1 MGRGHIGD
9 FLSFWIDDTHSSDL
23 GLTRVSDGS
32 RYTKTLL
39 PSFKDETAEVPGG
52 DGTYYYGSRY
62 EKKEIPIKV
71 AFDDLSESQF
81 RQITQLI
88 GDKQMHR
95 LVFDE
100 EPYKEYVVKIAAPP
114 EFKYLCFDEIENYED
129 ENGEIERRFHR
140 VYKGEGELKFV
151 CYDGYA
157 RNRTGYK
164 WLEDYDLEV
173 FNNKNEWL
181 EASKISPKSFGWK
194 ILIGGEHPDHT
205 HGVENPIDI
214 TQQITT
220 LATGFQFEQ
229 NKIYRFCLRDAD
241 LRGNIDNSYY
251 EEEPSKPIY
260 YDITTQPKLFY
271 IPQIGYR
278 FGIPVMSEIEKGT
291 SFLLFAIYNES
302 GMIKFWLNNWEGLPW
317 RDAVITVYKL
327 TSAVDRLWDF
337 DEPNLSILDTTL
349 SSVTFYAY
357 NYGDIEVPFKIKFL
371 TTTTAP
377 IQVFLN
383 HELILT
389 IKQFDYNDLD
399 GFKDVS
405 YQINTKTNLIEGLS
419 EDGGLSGT
427 ILNKH
432 IISGGFRNLKLG
444 ENIIEIKVLDN
455 SKAVSILEN
464 CHIEYTNLYL

>member
-1 MGRGHIGD
+1 MGKGHIGD

-114 EFKYLCFDEIENYED
+114 EFKYLCFDEVENHED
-129 ENGEIERRFHR
+129 ENGEIERRFYR

-173 FNNKNEWL
+173 FSNKNEWL

-194 ILIGGEHPDHT
+194 ILVGNKDTKYKEGIEIPFNLVEQVSPIEYGVTLNLLQVYQVIIRDGDLIGNAENGTNTEVKPVYHKVLTKPEILYVPNVGERVGILIEEDDR
-205 HGVENPIDI
+205 HGQCILFNEGNSIQIWVEN
-214 TQQITT
+214 
-220 LATGFQFEQ
+220 
-229 NKIYRFCLRDAD
+229 
-241 LRGNIDNSYY
+241 
-251 EEEPSKPIY
+251 SK
-260 YDITTQPKLFY
+260 
-271 IPQIGYR
+271 
-278 FGIPVMSEIEKGT
+278 
-291 SFLLFAIYNES
+291 A
-302 GMIKFWLNNWEGLPW
+302 LPW
-317 RDAVITVYKL
+317 KDCCISVY
-327 TSAVDRLWDF
+327 RLVSSVRQLNKF
-337 DEPNLSILDTTL
+337 DEFISMESTNNNKTTK
-349 SSVTFYAY
+349 YY
-357 NYGDIEVPFKIKFL
+357 INNYGDIEIPFKIIIYSTYIPHLSLSLNNEKMLELDSFFTKDSTG
-371 TTTTAP
+371 TTEKG
-377 IQVFLN
+377 I
-383 HELILT
+383 
-389 IKQFDYNDLD
+389 
-399 GFKDVS
+399 
-405 YQINTKTNLIEGLS
+405 QINTKTHLIESFDYIG
-419 EDGGLSGT
+419 EVTNHIYNDK
-427 ILNKH
+427 ILVNY
-432 IISGGFRNLKLG
+432 GFKNIPVG
-444 ENIIEIKVLDN
+444 ENVITIDMDNIETGIDFGLH
-455 SKAVSILEN
+455 L
-464 CHIEYTNLYL
+464 CFIEYTPRFL